1 MNSKLNRLSSLLR
14 AITFSFQW
22 QNNRAKRYSQGMLSR
37 KEKAG
42 IFWLLCLFGFWIPSL
57 AQSETLKFVYIH
69 GTNQNTAASKG
80 KFNAD
85 VAMLHPHIKSA
96 LENEPLAREHLL
108 NQGKMTIDPESLNF
122 FWGDK
127 SHLAIEAVR
136 RNVALPELS
145 KGVLKL
151 GDRGRKKMAFMLH
164 DAVWVEQQTNK
175 KAIVSSLYDAV
186 SKTGTQPI
194 MLMGHS
200 AGSLV
205 TFDFLMYRLP
215 YLDLQDFAQDLHANP
230 DMLAKIKANGS
241 QYTCLEALLASS
253 AIKYDPQGK
262 LVPYFSG
269 IESKIPPDLLDTFR
283 NQWLTTF
290 PDYTRQYCL
299 PQNKVRG
306 LVTFGSPLALFYSLA
321 ANPEKDESYLV
332 ASMIHYM
339 LANNIAWLHVNHWD
353 DIIALP
359 LPGKARILEK
369 VDERLKKPAELNGGF
384 VESYIYTGSG
394 ATFISA
400 HSWYWRRPASFSKTV
415 AKAYKIGYQDWYPAS
430 K

>member
-1 MNSKLNRLSSLLR
+1 LNSKPNLLSGPLGKV
-14 AITFSFQW
+14 TFSFLW
-22 QNNRAKRYSQGMLSR
+22 KNHPAKRFSQSSLWHRG
-37 KEKAG
+37 KTG
-42 IFWLLCLFGFWIPSL
+42 ICGLICLFGLFIPPL
-57 AQSETLKFVYIH
+57 AQSEALKFVYIH
-69 GTNQNTAASKG
+69 GTNQNAKTSKQL
-80 KFNAD
+80 FNDD
-85 VAMLHPHIKSA
+85 VAKLHPHIKSA

-108 NQGKMTIDPESLNF
+108 DQGKMTIDPESLNF

-127 SHLAIEAVR
+127 SHLAIESVR
-136 RNVALPELS
+136 HNISLPQLS

-151 GDRGRKKMAFMLH
+151 GDRGRRKMSFMLH

-175 KAIVSSLYDAV
+175 KEIISALYDEV

-205 TFDFLMYRLP
+205 TFDFLMYRMP
-215 YLDLQDFAQDLHANP
+215 YLDIQDFAQDLHANP
-230 DMLAKIKANGS
+230 DVIAKVKANGS

-253 AIKYDPQGK
+253 GIKYDMNGK
-262 LVPYFSG
+262 LVPFFTG
-269 IESKIPPDLLDTFR
+269 IESQMPPDLLNTFR
-283 NQWLTTF
+283 NRWLATIS
-290 PDYTRQYCL
+290 DYTSQYCL

-321 ANPEKDESYLV
+321 ANPQKDESYLV

-359 LPGKARILEK
+359 LPGKARILEVINK
-369 VDERLKKPAELNGGF
+369 RLKKPAELNGGF

-394 ATFISA
+394 ATFMSA
-400 HSWYWRRPASFSKTV
+400 HSWYWRRPQSFSKTV